1 MSSQRISEF
10 FDSISEEERNAF
22 YRDWMK
28 LLPSVEYL
36 ALDITSI
43 SSYSELM
50 GNIEWGYNRDG
61 EKLAQVN
68 LCMLFGEESELLCFQ
83 IAYSGSVADVSTLL
97 TTVDELRALLPGK
110 RFRLVMDKGFYSE
123 PNVQTL
129 LDQKPAIEFIVAAP
143 FSADFARKQ
152 VDLVRSQIDGIS
164 HAVVTAGETVRGI
177 HKVRSWG
184 PKREKLH
191 VYVFH
196 NPETALRARNNLY
209 RFVKELE
216 AVAHA
221 HPKSRKWRK
230 AFDRYLIIRK
240 SRMSPSGVTV
250 TIREDVI
257 EEELKYSGWL
267 VLVSTL
273 IFTPAQALEIY
284 RRKDVVEKSF
294 DRLKRGFCMRRLRVH
309 SDERAENKLFVGFIA
324 QILISSLSRRMRE
337 ANLFRQYSIS
347 KVLHVLSR
355 IKVGHVGERMYRRP
369 LTAEQRQLTENLG
382 VSEL

>member
-1 MSSQRISEF
+1 
-10 FDSISEEERNAF
+10 
-22 YRDWMK
+22 MK

-50 GNIEWGYNRDG
+50 GNVEWGYNRDK

-68 LCMLFGEESELLCFQ
+68 LCMLFGEDSELPCFQ

-97 TTVDELRALLPGK
+97 TTVDELRTLLPGK

-123 PNVQTL
+123 SNVQEL
-129 LDQKPAIEFIVAAP
+129 LAQKPAIDFIVAVP
-143 FSADFARKQ
+143 FSPDFAKEQ
-152 VDLVRSQIDGIS
+152 VDLVRSKIDGVGC
-164 HAVVTAGETVRGI
+164 AVVTAGETVRGI

-196 NPETALRARNNLY
+196 NPETSLRARNELY

-216 AVAHA
+216 AEAHA
-221 HPKSRKWRK
+221 HPNSRKWRK
-230 AFDRYLIIRK
+230 AFDKYLIIRK
-240 SRMSPSGVTV
+240 SKLSPSGVTV
-250 TIREDVI
+250 TIREDVL
-257 EEELKYSGWL
+257 EEELRCSGWL
-267 VLVSTL
+267 VLVSTVIL
-273 IFTPAQALEIY
+273 TPTQALEIY

-294 DRLKRGFCMRRLRVH
+294 DRLKRGFGMRRLRVH

-324 QILISSLSRRMRE
+324 QILISSLSRRMRK

-347 KVLHVLSR
+347 KVLRVLSK
-355 IKVGHVGERMYRRP
+355 IKIGHAGERQYRRP
-369 LTAEQRQLTENLG
+369 LTAEQKQLISNLG
-382 VSEL
+382 ISGL